1 MENPR
6 QLTSRELTPI
16 QKVAVLLASLDED
29 VSASILKQLE
39 PRVMLRVTEAM
50 RSLGVISGQAREHV
64 IEECYAS
71 LREMGEAMQGDS
83 STATKLLVKALGEQK
98 AHELLNPPPDEKRAA
113 FGNLSQMSPDQ
124 LAAIL
129 NRETPNV
136 IALILRYAPSN
147 LAADVIS
154 QLPEDVRRNVI
165 VFMCTANDP
174 SEEIVTRVE
183 AHLNEKITSIT
194 RSKKLVDID
203 NIDLVASIIQHMPH
217 SMEEDMLSAIEEKSE
232 FIAMDVRD
240 RLFTFED
247 IIGLSDQAMRRLM
260 QDVDMSALA
269 LALRNTKKELQ
280 DKFFHNMSKRAAEGL
295 RDDMQFSQKVRVS
308 EVDAKQREIVNTVR
322 QLAADGEITITVDDD
337 YV

>member
-6 QLTSRELTPI
+6 QLTSRELNPI
-16 QKVAVLLASLDED
+16 QKVAVLLASLEED
-29 VSASILKQLE
+29 VSAAILKQLE
-39 PRVMLRVTEAM
+39 PEVMLRVTGAM
-50 RSLGVISGQAREHV
+50 KSLGVISGQAREHV

-71 LREMGEAMQGDS
+71 LSEIGSAMRGDEGM
-83 STATKLLVKALGEQK
+83 ANQLLVKALGEQR
-98 AHELLNPPPDEKRAA
+98 AHELLNPPPEEKRTA
-113 FGNLSQMSPDQ
+113 FANLSMMNADQ

-136 IALILRYAPSN
+136 IALILRYAPGG

-154 QLPEDVRRNVI
+154 QLPEDIRRDVI

-174 SEEIVTRVE
+174 AEEIVTRVE
-183 AHLNEKITSIT
+183 EHLNEKIKSLTK
-194 RSKKLVDID
+194 SKKLMDID

-260 QDVDMSALA
+260 QEIDMSALA

-280 DKFFHNMSKRAAEGL
+280 EKFFHNMSKRAAEGL
-295 RDDMQFSQKVRVS
+295 LEDMQFSQKVRVS

-322 QLAADGEITITVDDD
+322 QLAADGEITITLDDD

>member
-29 VSASILKQLE
+29 VSASILKHLE
-39 PRVMLRVTEAM
+39 PEIMLRVTEAM

-64 IEECYAS
+64 VSECYMS
-71 LREMGEAMQGDS
+71 LSEMGSAMRGDEGVAHS
-83 STATKLLVKALGEQK
+83 LLVKALGEEK
-98 AHELLNPPPDEKRAA
+98 ANALLNPPPEEKRTA
-113 FGNLSQMSPDQ
+113 FANLSTMSSDQ

-129 NRETPNV
+129 NRETPGV
-136 IALILRYAPSN
+136 IALILRYAPGS

-154 QLPEDVRRNVI
+154 QLPEDIRRDVI
-165 VFMCTANDP
+165 VFMCTSSDP
-174 SEEIVTRVE
+174 AEEIVTRVE
-183 AHLNEKITSIT
+183 MHLNEKINSIT
-194 RSKKLVDID
+194 KSKKLVDID

-217 SMEEDMLSAIEEKSE
+217 SMEEDMLSAIEEQSE

-260 QDVDMSALA
+260 QEIDMSALA
-269 LALRNTKKELQ
+269 IALRNAKKELQ
-280 DKFFHNMSKRAAEGL
+280 DKFFLNMSKRAAEGL
-295 RDDMQFSQKVRVS
+295 REDMQFSSKVRVS
-308 EVDAKQREIVNTVR
+308 EVDAKQREIINAVR
-322 QLAADGEITITVDDD
+322 QLAADGEITISMDDD